1 MLRLIAANTRLARLL
16 LLGGLLG
23 YGGPAQAT
31 LLGRNG
37 RTAGSPAWSP
47 DGARIAYVSNVRG
60 DLELWVMAADG
71 SGQHPLT
78 SDPGFVHF
86 EPSWSP
92 DGRRI
97 VFASNVRGDVRLYTI
112 NPAGSDRRLVFDDQ
126 QRLPAELG
134 HLPAPTRRDRPAAAH
149 PSGLPAQ
156 RHPPLRQR
164 VTGSSSS
171 ATGAPGP
178 VLQRL
183 VRHAPLARS
192 PASPGRAARR
202 GPVSERAPAG
212 DAHRPPPR
220 AGGGPSRGVTATR
233 WRCGRLAP
241 FALSRT
247 WEVGPL

>member
-60 DLELWVMAADG
+60 D
-71 SGQHPLT
+71 
-78 SDPGFVHF
+78 
-86 EPSWSP
+86 
-92 DGRRI
+92 
-97 VFASNVRGDVRLYTI
+97 VRLYTI

-134 HLPAPTRRDRPAAAH
+134 HLPAPIRRDRPAAAH

-156 RHPPLRQR
+156 RHPPF
-164 VTGSSSS
+164 
-171 ATGAPGP
+171 
-178 VLQRL
+178 
-183 VRHAPLARS
+183 
-192 PASPGRAARR
+192 
-202 GPVSERAPAG
+202 
-212 DAHRPPPR
+212 
-220 AGGGPSRGVTATR
+220 
-233 WRCGRLAP
+233 P
-241 FALSRT
+241 FAS
-247 WEVGPL
+247 G